1 MSNNTIE
8 QQKDKSMMFLMGICL
23 VASTGG
29 FLFGFDTAVI
39 AGTFEFVETQ
49 FALSKLTLG
58 WFGSSAIVGCILGA
72 IVAGWLA
79 DRFGRKPILICGA
92 IFFLI
97 SALFSAICPTFNILI
112 AARILGGI
120 GVGFTSVIA
129 PMFISEFAPAK
140 SRGRLVAL
148 YQLSIVIGVLVAYL
162 SNWAL
167 LNYSNSNPEA
177 FSGIINKLFIS
188 EVWRGMF
195 AMEMIP
201 NIIFIAFMLLVP
213 ESPRWLINKG
223 RVKQAQ
229 AIMTR
234 ISGKEEAEKEV
245 KIISEA
251 VNNEEGSLKELLQ
264 PGLRIALIVGIG
276 LSVFGQMTGVNIV
289 VYYGPTIL
297 KEAGMGMA
305 SAFQYQVVLGLIN
318 LIFTVIAIFKIDS
331 WGRRPL
337 LIWGMACVTLTL
349 TATGVLFSIPNAP
362 KMSIIIVLCLYIA
375 CVAFSICSVI
385 WVITSEIFPNRIRG
399 RAMSIAIF
407 ANWGTN
413 TFSAFLFPWYVKTF
427 GMNTGFFTFAGIC
440 LIATIF
446 FWKLVPETKG
456 KTLEDIEDYWHQ
468 QKKGVSNEF
477 T

>member
-1 MSNNTIE
+1 MFKLDIS
-8 QQKDKSMMFLMGICL
+8 KDKSMLFLMGICL

-39 AGTFEFVETQ
+39 AGTFEFVESH
-49 FALSKLTLG
+49 FALSKLALG

-72 IVAGWLA
+72 IVAGWLS
-79 DRFGRKPILICGA
+79 DRFGRKPILILGA
-92 IFFLI
+92 IFFFI
-97 SALFSAICPTFNILI
+97 SAFFSATCPTFNILI
-112 AARILGGI
+112 TARILGGI
-120 GVGFTSVIA
+120 GVGLTSVIA

-148 YQLSIVIGVLVAYL
+148 YQLSIVVGVLLAYL

-167 LNYSNSNPEA
+167 LNYSSSNPEA
-177 FSGIINKLFIS
+177 FSGIMHKLFIA
-188 EVWRGMF
+188 EIWRGMF

-201 NIIFIAFMLLVP
+201 NVIFIIFMLLVP

-223 RVKQAQ
+223 RVELAQ
-229 AIMTR
+229 KIMTR
-234 ISGKEEAEKEV
+234 VSGKEEAEKEV
-245 KIISEA
+245 KRISES
-251 VNNEEGSLKELLQ
+251 VSHEKGSLKELLQ

-289 VYYGPTIL
+289 VYYGPTII
-297 KEAGMGMA
+297 KEAGLGTA
-305 SAFQYQVVLGLIN
+305 SAFQYQVILGLIN

-337 LIWGMACVTLTL
+337 LIWGMACVTLSL
-349 TATGVLFSIPNAP
+349 TATGILFSIPTAP
-362 KMSIIIVLCLYIA
+362 KMLILIVLGIYIA

-413 TFSAFLFPWYVKTF
+413 TISAFMFPWYVQKF
-427 GMNTGFFTFAGIC
+427 GMNTGFFTFAAIC
-440 LIATIF
+440 LVATIF

-456 KTLEDIEDYWHQ
+456 KSLEDIEDHWHSA
-468 QKKGVSNEF
+468 KKC
-477 T
+477 